1 LEQTE
6 IEKSKSSQSDYAMPS
21 MTPQTIHLH
30 QGDQVALQYLGA
42 AVVLQWANL
51 PDTARQSLLQQ
62 ANSVGGLP
70 PVTSLQKASKFTVPP
85 WPRRSGAADL
95 QSGLLTGRQRT
106 VPSKSREISSSRT
119 GTFSGSAIVSLLARI
134 CSVSSSLSL
143 RVCSTVRLA
152 ARSRSRSGS

>member
-1 LEQTE
+1 MTSVPECLSKATEFESRATLVTDVQLKATFKDLARFWRQLAKHLEQTE

-51 PDTARQSLLQQ
+51 PETARQSLLQQ

-70 PVTSLQKASKFTVPP
+70 PVTSLHEQLKALI
-85 WPRRSGAADL
+85 RRTRNVES
-95 QSGLLTGRQRT
+95 
-106 VPSKSREISSSRT
+106 E
-119 GTFSGSAIVSLLARI
+119 
-134 CSVSSSLSL
+134 
-143 RVCSTVRLA
+143 
-152 ARSRSRSGS
+152 